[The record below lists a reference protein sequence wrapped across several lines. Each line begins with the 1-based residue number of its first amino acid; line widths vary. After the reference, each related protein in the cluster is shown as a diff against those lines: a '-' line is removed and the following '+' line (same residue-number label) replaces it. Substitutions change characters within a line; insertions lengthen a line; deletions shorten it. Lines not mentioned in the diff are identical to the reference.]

1 MKASSLAFY
10 AVVDAK
16 HFLGAVAL
24 VNSLRAAGHEDP
36 VHFYDCGLEAWQ
48 ADILGRVASLEPA
61 AAEDAPPH
69 LLKLEQPLAR
79 PADVMVL
86 VDADVLVLRPLEP
99 LIAPARQGAIAAFA
113 DPVIH
118 RFRPEWSEVLDLGP
132 LRRGPYVN
140 AGVIAVPRAGGLE
153 VVRIVHTGQAKV
165 DPLRTTET
173 KGRPEDP
180 FYYLDQDVWNAVL
193 ASAENPCEV
202 EVFPGRLAPH
212 PPFSG
217 LISSRGDPLACEYAD
232 GTAPLLLH
240 HVGRKP
246 WIQPTFESPYTRLL
260 SYFLLSPGL
269 PVQVDPAR
277 VPLRLRSGFLA
288 AVERKRTTALAAL
301 HSQRG
306 RLGVRRWLAARRSA
320 RRQGA
325 AV

>member
-16 HFLGAVAL
+16 YFLGAVAL
-24 VNSLRAAGHEDP
+24 VNSLRAAGHGDP

-48 ADILGRVASLEPA
+48 ADMLGRVASLQRA
-61 AAEDAPPH
+61 AAGDAPPH

-86 VDADVLVLRPLEP
+86 LDVDVLVLRPLEA

-118 RFRPEWSEVLDLGP
+118 RFRPEWSESLGLGA
-132 LRRGPYVN
+132 LRRGLYVN
-140 AGVIAVPRAGGLE
+140 AGMIAVPRVGGLE
-153 VVRIVHTGQAKV
+153 VVRTVHAGQAKV
-165 DPLRTTET
+165 DPSRTTET
-173 KGRPEDP
+173 EGRPEDP
-180 FYYLDQDVWNAVL
+180 FYYLDQDVLNAVL
-193 ASAENPCEV
+193 ASAANPCEV
-202 EVFPGRLAPH
+202 EVLPGRLAPH
-212 PPFSG
+212 PPFAG
-217 LISSRGDPLACEYAD
+217 LTSSRDAPLACAYAD
-232 GTAPLLLH
+232 GTVPLLLH

-260 SYFLLSPGL
+260 SHFLLSPGL
-269 PVQVDPAR
+269 AVQVDPAQ
-277 VPLRLRSGFLA
+277 VPLRLRPGFLA
-288 AVERKRTTALAAL
+288 AVERKRTAVLAAL

-306 RLGVRRWLAARRSA
+306 RLGVRRRLAARRSA
-320 RRQGA
+320 RGQRA